1 MKEYLLRA
9 IGFGCRRLKGIGSAN
24 LSVLML
30 CGFATLPVAAQDI
43 AGTWQG
49 TLEAGKDQRIV
60 VKIAKVGSGW
70 AGVVF
75 NLDSNMAYEGR
86 NTTQMSLNR
95 GFVRFAIALLDVSY
109 EGKLS
114 ADGVSIAGAWKQG
127 SGDAHTLTLARVVG
141 DAAWEIPKADAL
153 MANDA
158 DPDWEVATVKPSE
171 STGANSGFQLN
182 GPRIH
187 VLRKTVEEMLLMSY
201 GLHKKQIAGAPDWI
215 ATELWDVEG
224 VADAPG
230 KPALKQLQ
238 SLVRKILAER
248 FGFKAHTET
257 REMSV
262 YAITVAKDG
271 PKLTRSASDPNELIS
286 ENESDNGGQ
295 TTMRM
300 TNSTISEFAG
310 VMNFYMERPVV
321 DQTGLTGRYD
331 FQLKW
336 TFDESRV
343 PSDGTAA
350 PSLFTAM
357 QEQMGLK
364 LEPAK
369 GPAEVLVIDHVDRPT
384 AN

>member
-1 MKEYLLRA
+1 MIYSVEQGRRGWLGGAAWMTVAAAMLL
-9 IGFGCRRLKGIGSAN
+9 GLGSAQ
-24 LSVLML
+24 L
-30 CGFATLPVAAQDI
+30 AAQTAQDI

-86 NTTQMSLNR
+86 NTTQMSLDR
-95 GFVRFAIALLDVSY
+95 GFLRFAIALLDVSY

-114 ADGVSIAGAWKQG
+114 ADGASIEGAWKQG
-127 SGDAHTLTLARVVG
+127 NGDAHSLTLARAVG

-153 MANDA
+153 MASGA
-158 DPDWEVATVKPSE
+158 DPDWEVATVKPSK
-171 STGANSGFQLN
+171 STDANSGFQLN
-182 GPRIH
+182 GPRIR
-187 VLRKTVEEMLLMSY
+187 VVRKAVEEMLRMSY
-201 GLHKKQIAGAPDWI
+201 GLHKQQITGAPDWV

-230 KPALKQLQ
+230 KPSLKQFR
-238 SLVRKILAER
+238 SLVRKILEER

-262 YAITVAKDG
+262 YAITVAKSG

-286 ENESDNGGQ
+286 DNEIDNAGQ

-300 TNSTISEFAG
+300 TNSTMSEFAV
-310 VMNFYMERPVV
+310 VMGFYTERPVV
-321 DQTGLTGRYD
+321 
-331 FQLKW
+331 
-336 TFDESRV
+336 
-343 PSDGTAA
+343 A
-350 PSLFTAM
+350 
-357 QEQMGLK
+357 
-364 LEPAK
+364 
-369 GPAEVLVIDHVDRPT
+369 
-384 AN
+384 